1 MADSTARPARAGAAR
16 ARWLAALYAALG
28 VANYAS
34 AVRKFRAGEWA
45 TKPLLMPVLAAFLLA
60 AAGGR
65 RAARLPAAGMVLGGL
80 GDTALL
86 ASGDWFL
93 PGMGCFAAGHACY
106 IAEFVRDGSAR
117 RARVPAAAGYGAAWA
132 FLLAF
137 LWRRLGSLRVPV
149 ALYSLLLVCMAILAS
164 GRNRAAA
171 AGGALFVFSDA
182 LIACDLA
189 GVNVV
194 PRQDAAVMPAY
205 LAGQFLLAGGWLRP
219 PRESRKAPVRATGH
233 GTTGQQREKRRRAGK
248 GRRKAEDTGRNSC
261 SF

>member
-1 MADSTARPARAGAAR
+1 MADSTARPARAGALR
-16 ARWLAALYAALG
+16 ARGLAALYAALG
-28 VANYAS
+28 VAHYAS
-34 AVRKFRAGEWA
+34 AVKKFRAGEWA

-60 AAGGR
+60 AAGDR

-86 ASGDWFL
+86 ASGGWFL

-106 IAEFVRDGSAR
+106 IAEFARDGSAR
-117 RARVPAAAGYGAAWA
+117 RVRVPAAAGYGAVWA

-149 ALYSLLLVCMAILAS
+149 ALYSLLLFAMAILAS

-171 AGGALFVFSDA
+171 AGAALFVFSDA

-189 GVNVV
+189 GVTVV

-205 LAGQFLLAGGWLRP
+205 LAGQFLLARGWLRP
-219 PRESRKAPVRATGH
+219 PREPRKAPAARYPSQHPVAPDH
-233 GTTGQQREKRRRAGK
+233 AGALDDR
-248 GRRKAEDTGRNSC
+248 GPR
-261 SF
+261 